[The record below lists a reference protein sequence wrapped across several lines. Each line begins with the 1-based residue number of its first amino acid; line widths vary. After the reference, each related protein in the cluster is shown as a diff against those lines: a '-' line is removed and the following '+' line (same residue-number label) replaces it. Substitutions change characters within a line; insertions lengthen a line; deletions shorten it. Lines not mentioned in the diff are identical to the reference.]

1 MLTRNLGEYFTWQ
14 FNISNEDEIAI
25 KFYEMDDIMGMDSEY
40 LIWQF
45 NQ

>member
-1 MLTRNLGEYFTWQ
+1 MLTMNLGEYFTWQ
-14 FNISNEDEIAI
+14 LNINNEEEEIIKLDE
-25 KFYEMDDIMGMDSEY
+25 EDDIMGMDSEY

>member
-1 MLTRNLGEYFTWQ
+1 MLTMNLGEYFTWQ
-14 FNISNEDEIAI
+14 LNINNEEEII
-25 KFYEMDDIMGMDSEY
+25 KFDEEDDIMGMDSEY